1 MSIKYIHIYKA
12 LRKNDGQLKA
22 YREILVGVKNQFFR
36 PETAFERRR
45 KHIFMIKPHRKT
57 ALKSNERQGFLLC
70 NTGGTVECYLQH
82 FIPFFRDEVLFL
94 FERS

>member
-45 KHIFMIKPHRKT
+45 KHIFMIKPYRKT
-57 ALKSNERQGFLLC
+57 ALKSNERQGFC
-70 NTGGTVECYLQH
+70 FAIRVEPWNVIYS
-82 FIPFFRDEVLFL
+82 ISSLF
-94 FERS
+94 SG